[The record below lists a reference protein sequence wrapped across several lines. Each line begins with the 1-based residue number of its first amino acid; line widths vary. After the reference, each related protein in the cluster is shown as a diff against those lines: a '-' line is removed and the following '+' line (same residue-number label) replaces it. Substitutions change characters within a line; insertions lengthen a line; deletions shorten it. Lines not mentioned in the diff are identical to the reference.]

1 MENNNRTQ
9 AALELARF
17 KMKKQ
22 MAEGRRCP
30 CLDDEDLNEIFLVA
44 GVPLLTPNELD
55 EPDIDVIDIR
65 REEK

>member
-1 MENNNRTQ
+1 METNNRTQ

-22 MAEGRRCP
+22 MAEGRKP
-30 CLDDEDLNEIFLVA
+30 LLDNEDLNEILLVA

>member
-1 MENNNRTQ
+1 METNNRTQ

-22 MAEGRRCP
+22 MTAGRSP
-30 CLDDEDLNEIFLVA
+30 ILDDEDLNEIFLVA

>member
-22 MAEGRRCP
+22 MAEGRKTL
-30 CLDDEDLNEIFLVA
+30 LDNEDLNEIFLVA

-55 EPDIDVIDIR
+55 VPDIDVIDIR